1 MNAQHTDSP
10 AAAAMQP
17 RHARHFSA
25 AAAILAFAATAFPG
39 SPADA
44 QLQFQ
49 DATLAAGTVG
59 NGESWG
65 ASWGDYNG
73 DGWSD
78 VFMSVHRGV
87 PRLYRNNADGTFT
100 DVAAEVDITE
110 RAVQR
115 IVLDLEEAGVIHRHR
130 QGRRNVYQVLTNQ
143 PLRHPVESH
152 RTVGDLLELV
162 NGSREPGGEPGGHEP
177 GGGEAE
183 PDAGGAG

>member
-1 MNAQHTDSP
+1 MAAQHATE
-10 AAAAMQP
+10 P
-17 RHARHFSA
+17 RNPHAREPTPHNHAWTFLTNHSHV
-25 AAAILAFAATAFPG
+25 LCC
-39 SPADA
+39 
-44 QLQFQ
+44 L
-49 DATLAAGTVG
+49 
-59 NGESWG
+59 
-65 ASWGDYNG
+65 
-73 DGWSD
+73 
-78 VFMSVHRGV
+78 HRD
-87 PRLYRNNADGTFT
+87 PHIRLR